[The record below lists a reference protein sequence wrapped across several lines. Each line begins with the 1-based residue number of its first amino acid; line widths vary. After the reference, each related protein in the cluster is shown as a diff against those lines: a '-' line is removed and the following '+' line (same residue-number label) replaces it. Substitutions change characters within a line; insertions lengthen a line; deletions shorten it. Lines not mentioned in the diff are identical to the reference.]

1 MLPTPG
7 GVGSETVAR
16 RLSPDRPG
24 NAVSQ
29 RQEFHSQR
37 PGCQKLHVSQYYH
50 GEHCVI
56 NGILESYSGSR
67 SMYIPNLRPSHLP
80 SATIYC
86 ISLVFFLSSLPYF
99 IKSPSSLF
107 SVSSTHLFPFSPR
120 IDGDGIIKVADFGLA
135 VEEVN
140 SKGYFRQDKSDCVR
154 LPFKWMALESLQEGV
169 FTTKT
174 DVVRF

>member
-1 MLPTPG
+1 MAFLRAIQVIVLCIYLIFALPTFP
-7 GVGSETVAR
+7 
-16 RLSPDRPG
+16 L
-24 NAVSQ
+24 
-29 RQEFHSQR
+29 
-37 PGCQKLHVSQYYH
+37 L
-50 GEHCVI
+50 
-56 NGILESYSGSR
+56 
-67 SMYIPNLRPSHLP
+67 
-80 SATIYC
+80 IYC
-86 ISLVFFLSSLPYF
+86 ISVVFFLSSLPYY

-107 SVSSTHLFPFSPR
+107 SVSLKHLFPFSPR

>member
-50 GEHCVI
+50 GEHCGI

-80 SATIYC
+80 SANILYIC
-86 ISLVFFLSSLPYF
+86 CLFPLIL
-99 IKSPSSLF
+99 SLF
-107 SVSSTHLFPFSPR
+107 YKEPFFVVLRFFHTPFHSPP
-120 IDGDGIIKVADFGLA
+120 GLM
-135 VEEVN
+135 EM
-140 SKGYFRQDKSDCVR
+140 G
-154 LPFKWMALESLQEGV
+154 L
-169 FTTKT
+169 
-174 DVVRF
+174 